1 MGKLNGRYK
10 LDQAI
15 GIIKF
20 IDLSGLVR
28 VGYYEN
34 NPAILVGYNTI
45 EELPDEFIK
54 VNLCNLMDEEF
65 EIYSHNKLNDAS
77 EELMTILDEAK
88 QYLPKDEFERI
99 RIEFIDPNPN
109 CDRPKPLV
117 DWSGII
123 HNGEDKYLIYSS
135 TLAYLYKDTNTCH
148 KIKILGKDE
157 QPMRF
162 R

>member
-1 MGKLNGRYK
+1 M
-10 LDQAI
+10 
-15 GIIKF
+15 
-20 IDLSGLVR
+20 
-28 VGYYEN
+28 
-34 NPAILVGYNTI
+34 
-45 EELPDEFIK
+45 
-54 VNLCNLMDEEF
+54 MDKEF
-65 EIYSHNKLNDAS
+65 EIYSHNKLNDDS
-77 EELMTILDEAK
+77 KKLMTVLEEAK
-88 QYLPKDEFERI
+88 QYLPKEEFENI

-109 CDRPKPLV
+109 CYRPKPIV

-135 TLAYLYKDTNTCH
+135 TLAPILKDTNTCH